1 MPWERLGMQ
10 KLPWFCCSNPWFQL
24 RLRILGASTIPFS
37 LTKLF
42 LSSAAELESELTLLR
57 ALIVVA

>member
-1 MPWERLGMQ
+1 MQ

-24 RLRILGASTIPFS
+24 RLWILGASTIPFS